1 MQTTIMWQ
9 TLGQWTKQHGFVR
22 KHVPQAI
29 MPEDEARTLLLAQE
43 IPEIIRRCLDMDDE
57 WRVMGLKDSE
67 TKNVHLVVGLPQAA
81 GYPA

>member
-9 TLGQWTKQHGFVR
+9 TLGQWTKQHGFIR

-43 IPEIIRRCLDMDDE
+43 IPEIIRRCLDMDDD

-67 TKNVHLVVGLPQAA
+67 TENVHLVVGLPQAA